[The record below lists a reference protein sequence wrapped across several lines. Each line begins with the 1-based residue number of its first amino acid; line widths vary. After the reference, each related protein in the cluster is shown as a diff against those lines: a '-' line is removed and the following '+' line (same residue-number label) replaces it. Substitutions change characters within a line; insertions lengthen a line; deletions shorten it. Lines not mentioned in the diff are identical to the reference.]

1 MNEGFVTYELAVKL
15 REKGFREKCLAYY
28 DVEDNVGLLYNTQYT
43 DEALPCQYTDLL
55 QSHNTGEAET
65 QPDDSGNCVDAP
77 TISQVMRWLRKK
89 KIIISI
95 FPHPCGWQADI
106 YKDVHEYYDSEA
118 ECYLM
123 HYYKEKTEISH
134 SYNWLEIYC
143 IQYVLDN
150 LI

>member
-1 MNEGFVTYELAVKL
+1 MNRDFAPFELAVKL
-15 REKGFREKCLAYY
+15 KEKGLDIPFYFFYRSDDKLIHHAMVTKPLVYC
-28 DVEDNVGLLYNTQYT
+28 DKID
-43 DEALPCQYTDLL
+43 DEVVC
-55 QSHNTGEAET
+55 
-65 QPDDSGNCVDAP
+65 AP
-77 TISQVMRWLRKK
+77 TISQVLKWLREEK
-89 KIIISI
+89 KIVISI

-150 LI
+150 FI

>member
-1 MNEGFVTYELAVKL
+1 MEFVSYELAKKL
-15 REKGFREKCLAYY
+15 KEKGFKYICSHYY
-28 DVEDNVGLLYNTQYT
+28 RTNSKDLFMVFPCEDWNNT
-43 DEALPCQYTDLL
+43 EERIC
-55 QSHNTGEAET
+55 
-65 QPDDSGNCVDAP
+65 AP
-77 TISQVMRWLRKK
+77 TISQVLKWLREEK
-89 KIIISI
+89 KIVISI

-118 ECYLM
+118 ECYLI